1 MAVVLR
7 LQRTGKPKQAHFRV
21 VAIDKR
27 RGPHGEPIEV
37 LGYYNPRADKK
48 TDKVVLKGERVD
60 HWLKVGAIAS
70 ETVGS
75 LIRSS
80 KKAAAAP
87 AKAAK

>member
-37 LGYYNPRADKK
+37 LGYYNPRADKDK
-48 TDKVVLKGERVD
+48 EKVVLKGERVE
-60 HWLKVGAIAS
+60 HWLKTGAKPS
-70 ETVGS
+70 QTVGS
-75 LIRSS
+75 LIAVTKKAEKAS
-80 KKAAAAP
+80 KAAA
-87 AKAAK
+87 K

>member
-37 LGYYNPRADKK
+37 LGFYNPRADKAGER
-48 TDKVVLKGERVD
+48 VVLKGERVE
-60 HWLKVGAIAS
+60 HWLKNGAKPS
-70 ETVGS
+70 ETVES
-75 LIRSS
+75 LIHTS
-80 KKAAAAP
+80 KKAAAP
-87 AKAAK
+87 AKAAAK